1 MVKVRNI
8 DAYLIT
14 ADTYT
19 ELVKAVG
26 DELKER
32 SYFDPKA
39 DFLDHNSA
47 IIYHDEILEEPTEAW
62 SDRHC
67 CECSEYEWGRG
78 CPFRDGHVTLMMPA
92 CSHFT
97 VEYDGGA
104 E

>member
-1 MVKVRNI
+1 MVKVKSI

-14 ADTYT
+14 ADTYR

-26 DELKER
+26 DELKNKDG
-32 SYFDPKA
+32 FNPKA
-39 DFLDHNSA
+39 EFLDHKSA
-47 IIYHDEILEEPTEAW
+47 IIYHAEIEEPQFSW

-67 CECSEYEWGRG
+67 CECGMYDWAKS
-78 CPFRDGHVTLMMPA
+78 CPFSEGHVTLMAPA